1 MKSHCEEGNC
11 TYLFYGLSGED
22 SIGDVGSGV
31 ILLVLSLVMLCG
43 CLIGLVKLLNSMLDE
58 KVKNIIFYVNK
69 DIPIKGLGWLTGY
82 LAILVGF
89 GLTVLLQ
96 SSSVFQSALTPLAGT
111 GLVTLERVYPLSL
124 GSNLGTCITSLLAAL
139 SVKENGKEALQIAL
153 VHLMFNINGILLF
166 YPIPWLRFPVFISDK
181 LGTITSKYR
190 WFSLVYLLLM
200 FFIFPAFIFGL
211 SLAGN
216 GIRFRQFLCLTQ

>member
-1 MKSHCEEGNC
+1 
-11 TYLFYGLSGED
+11 LF
-22 SIGDVGSGV
+22 
-31 ILLVLSLVMLCG
+31 
-43 CLIGLVKLLNSMLDE
+43 
-58 KVKNIIFYVNK
+58 
-69 DIPIKGLGWLTGY
+69 
-82 LAILVGF
+82 A
-89 GLTVLLQ
+89 
-96 SSSVFQSALTPLAGT
+96 
-111 GLVTLERVYPLSL
+111 
-124 GSNLGTCITSLLAAL
+124 GTCITSLLAAL